1 MANLAGK
8 LWRRWGEEPAVAPSS
23 MSVTDRRGEMERA
36 REEEASPGKVFF
48 ISKVGGGTG
57 KGLSVQDRNLS
68 ALSPSPA
75 MKEGG
80 GSRKTSSSS
89 NGSRSEQRKLQEN
102 KRRDVNFLMVKI
114 KF

>member
-80 GSRKTSSSS
+80 GSRKTSSST
-89 NGSRSEQRKLQEN
+89 GSSSEQRKLQVN
-102 KRRDVNFLMVKI
+102 KRRDGNFLMVKI